1 MKIDF
6 NKSLL
11 NFMGQPVIKKV
22 NGMEIAQ
29 KLSDMVAE
37 ALYSAGMDSQK
48 PMDTSK
54 KIKAYGM
61 LQQLIHNNGIIEAET
76 EDIALLKEICAGFF
90 TAGAYGQIH
99 ELIEGGE

>member
-11 NFMGQPVIKKV
+11 NFMGQPVIKKSQ
-22 NGMEIAQ
+22 GKEMPQ
-29 KLSDMVAE
+29 KLCDMIAE
-37 ALYSAGMDSQK
+37 ALYSAGIASQQ

-54 KIKAYGM
+54 KLKAYNM
-61 LQQLIHNNGIIEAET
+61 LQQLIHNNGVIEAET
-76 EDIALLKEICAGFF
+76 EDMALLKEICASFF

-99 ELIEGGE
+99 ELIEKGE